1 MKKSTWLVLVLLV
14 AGVVCCAVA
23 FGMGVGELTLD
34 GVSVAPQ
41 IFTRQDKAVDKGMEE
56 HAQVDQLEL
65 DIDDAECTVVI
76 GDQTSLTGGDG
87 VTWEM
92 EGNRLKVKQEQRG
105 GWWWKS
111 DPAPITLVLSGPLS
125 RVDIDVDAGSVLV
138 SKMSILQDLTCDVD
152 AGSVTL
158 KDVTVGRR
166 LEADVDVGSV
176 DYAGHLYGA
185 AKLDCDAGSIRLQLL
200 EGSSIGNVT
209 GNVDAGEFKVY
220 VDADQVINRGGFA
233 ETISADI
240 PGIDSNGI
248 ATFDCDAGRITIQI
262 ETDGSQEVT

>member
-41 IFTRQDKAVDKGMEE
+41 IFTRQEKAVDKELID
-56 HAQVDQLEL
+56 VFDRLEL
-65 DIDDAECTVVI
+65 DIDDANCTIVE
-76 GDQTSLTGGDG
+76 GDRVSLSGGDD

-92 EGNRLKVKQEQRG
+92 EGNLLKVKQEQRG
-105 GWWWKS
+105 GWWWKP
-111 DPAPITLVLSGPLS
+111 DPAPITLTVPGPLS
-125 RVDIDVDAGSVLV
+125 KMDIDVDAGSVLV
-138 SKMSILQDLTCDVD
+138 SKMTVTQDVTCDVD
-152 AGSVTL
+152 AGNITL

-176 DYAGHLYGA
+176 DYNGHLYGE
-185 AKLDCDAGSIRLQLL
+185 AKLDCDAGSIHLGLTP
-200 EGSSIGNVT
+200 GSTIGKVI

-220 VDADQVINRGGFA
+220 VDGEKVIDRGGFA
-233 ETISADI
+233 ETISTDI
-240 PGIDSNGI
+240 PGIEGYELV
-248 ATFDCDAGRITIQI
+248 TFDCDAGRISIEI
-262 ETDGSQEVT
+262 ETDGSLEVT